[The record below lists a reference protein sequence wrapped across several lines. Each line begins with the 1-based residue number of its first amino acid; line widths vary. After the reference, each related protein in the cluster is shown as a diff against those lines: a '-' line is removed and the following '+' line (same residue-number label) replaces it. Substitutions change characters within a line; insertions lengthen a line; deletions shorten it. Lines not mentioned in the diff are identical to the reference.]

1 MRKHGSPAS
10 PHRPSLSWR
19 EVLSCGGAKV
29 NLQGLVGLM
38 GALLQ
43 ELAAKFLLRDR
54 DSKFCAAFDGIT
66 VRSGSWRTPP
76 CLRESSL
83 NRTDFLPPY
92 TPIGS
97 SIPRLEFCRLY
108 TSGC

>member
-1 MRKHGSPAS
+1 
-10 PHRPSLSWR
+10 
-19 EVLSCGGAKV
+19 
-29 NLQGLVGLM
+29 M

-83 NRTDFLPPY
+83 NRT
-92 TPIGS
+92 
-97 SIPRLEFCRLY
+97 
-108 TSGC
+108 